1 MSDGGS
7 FDDVEE
13 NTFSESEEE
22 TSSLVGMVYEI

>member
-13 NTFSESEEE
+13 NTFSESEE